1 MAYTDPLSGPF
12 AQVGDANLKQM
23 QYIIDFINAKGGA
36 LGKKFELVPFDNKS
50 QPSDALIALKSA
62 TDQNMPFIM
71 QCSGSNIAA
80 ALIDGVNKHNDRN
93 PDNRIIYLNCGAVA
107 TELTNEQCSFWHF
120 RFDLHVGMKAEVMVR
135 ALPKETKKVYLI
147 NQDYLFG
154 QSVQREVKN
163 FLAKLRPDVQV
174 VGDELIPLGKVKD
187 FSPYITKIN
196 ASGAQAL
203 LTGNW
208 GPDMNLL
215 IKAGVDAGA
224 DLRYYTFYAHLA
236 GGPTAIGVGG
246 DNRVLAVMSF
256 SENVA
261 PEIGNKE
268 AEAFTK
274 GFREKHK
281 FDFSAAGFRTIFEY
295 LQASR
300 EQGRRGRCDQDRH
313 RAGGSHG
320 QGLPRLRDEDAQG
333 RPPDHQ
339 RVLRRYLQEGREVRR
354 RRHRPRLGDLGDHSG
369 QGRRPAQYLQ
379 DEASDRVVND
389 QRPLSPGERASPAG
403 GRGAMEVFVVSLLNG
418 LVYGMLLFMLASGLT
433 LILSHDGRAQFRPCQ
448 RLHAGR
454 LLRLHDQPL
463 YRLLA
468 GAGRGAA
475 AVRADRRGHRD
486 ARACGASIATATS
499 PSCCSPSA
507 LR

>member
-1 MAYTDPLSGPF
+1 MRARNWISVLLGLLLAIGGATAGWAQQTIKIAYTDPLSGPF

-107 TELTNEQCSFWHF
+107 PELTNEQCSFWHF
-120 RFDLHVGMKAEVMVR
+120 RFDLHAAMKAEVMVR
-135 ALPKETKKVYLI
+135 ALPKETTKVYLI

-163 FLAKLRPDVQV
+163 FLTKLRPDVQV
-174 VGDELIPLGKVKD
+174 VGDELIPLGKIKD
-187 FSPYITKIN
+187 FSPYITKIK

-203 LTGNW
+203 MTGNW

-236 GGPTAIGVGG
+236 GGPTAIGAGG
-246 DNRVLAVMSF
+246 ENRVLSVMPF

-261 PEIGNKE
+261 PEIGNAE
-268 AEAFTK
+268 AEAFAK

-281 FDFSAAGFRTIFEY
+281 FEFTSAGFRTIFEY
-295 LQASR
+295 LQAAVNK
-300 EQGRRGRCDQDRH
+300 
-313 RAGGSHG
+313 AGAV
-320 QGLPRLRDEDAQG
+320 DATKIAYALEG
-333 RPPDHQ
+333 MSMKDFLGFETTMRKADHQ
-339 RVLRRYLQEGREVRR
+339 LIGEYFVGLFKKGVKYDAENTGLGWATEVTVLAK
-354 RRHRPRLGDLGDHSG
+354 D
-369 QGRRPAQYLQ
+369 
-379 DEASDRVVND
+379 
-389 QRPLSPGERASPAG
+389 
-403 GRGAMEVFVVSLLNG
+403 
-418 LVYGMLLFMLASGLT
+418 
-433 LILSHDGRAQFRPCQ
+433 I
-448 RLHAGR
+448 
-454 LLRLHDQPL
+454 DQPNTCKMK
-463 YRLLA
+463 R
-468 GAGRGAA
+468 
-475 AVRADRRGHRD
+475 
-486 ARACGASIATATS
+486 
-499 PSCCSPSA
+499 P
-507 LR
+507 